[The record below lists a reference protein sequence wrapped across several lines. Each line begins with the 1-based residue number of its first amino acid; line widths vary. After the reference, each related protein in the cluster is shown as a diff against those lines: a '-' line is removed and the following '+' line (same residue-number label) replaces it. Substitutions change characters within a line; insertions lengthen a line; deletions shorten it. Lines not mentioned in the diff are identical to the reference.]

1 MRRRHAIIPLLLL
14 VSLSSRAKEPQKTT
28 LFYALPQTVL
38 SITVSTSQQHIYAG
52 PYAGYAKSLLDMD
65 VPQEDVT
72 LHSLDGVRI
81 SYRQIA
87 DFAEGGSIRASESQ
101 AETMKK
107 LDEAG
112 FICLSPKGY
121 ATEAKTTL
129 PQTGHRLSISPDKA
143 RASQMAQM
151 VKEYREDRYNIATG
165 NTDATYSGDAM
176 RAALDELKIRED
188 ELLKYFT
195 PSIGTSDAEVE
206 FDCIPASPYTGAV
219 KIEVF
224 CFDPKLGV
232 LPAGSPEGTPYHLEI
247 STVPMAQ
254 TEDEVSDKKSDIT
267 ISCRIPAECEVKLCC
282 YDYVVCHLRV
292 PIYQLG
298 ISKEINL

>member
-1 MRRRHAIIPLLLL
+1 MKRRHAIIPLLLL
-14 VSLSSRAKEPQKTT
+14 ISLSGKAKEPQGTT
-28 LFYALPQTVL
+28 LFYALPKTVL
-38 SITVSTSQQHIYAG
+38 SITVSTSQQHVYAG

-72 LHSLDGVRI
+72 LHSIEEVRI

-87 DFAEGGSIRASESQ
+87 DFAEGGSVIASEPQ
-101 AETMKK
+101 AEAMKK

-112 FICLSPKGY
+112 FICLSPEGY
-121 ATEAKTTL
+121 TTEAKASL
-129 PQTGHRLSISPDKA
+129 PQTEYRLSISPDKA

-151 VKEYREDRYNIATG
+151 IKEYREDRYNIVTG

-176 RAALDELKIRED
+176 KAALDELRIRED
-188 ELLKYFT
+188 KLLEYFT
-195 PSIGTSDAEVE
+195 PSVGKSNAEVE
-206 FDCIPASPYTGAV
+206 FDCIPAAPYSGTIKVEA
-219 KIEVF
+219 F

-247 STVPMAQ
+247 STVPMTQPEA
-254 TEDEVSDKKSDIT
+254 EVSDKKSGIT
-267 ISCRIPAECEVKLCC
+267 ISCRIPAQCEVKLCC

-298 ISKEINL
+298 IRTEINL